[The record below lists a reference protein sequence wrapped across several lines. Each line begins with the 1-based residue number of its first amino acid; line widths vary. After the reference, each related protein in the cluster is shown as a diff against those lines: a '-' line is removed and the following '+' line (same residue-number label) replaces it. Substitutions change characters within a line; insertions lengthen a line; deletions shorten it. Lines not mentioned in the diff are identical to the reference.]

1 MNYEVQFRN
10 FVSVYIMEPFRGLRV
25 IELANV
31 LAGPAVG
38 MFFAELGAEVIKIE
52 NILTGG
58 DVTRTWK
65 LSSENPQTEISAY
78 FSTVNWGKRSVA
90 LDLTDVADLFELYRL
105 VSAADIVLT
114 SYKPGDA
121 EKLKVDYASLKSIN
135 PGIIYGQI
143 TGYGQEDSRVGYD
156 AVIQAESGFAGING
170 TNESGPLKMPVALM
184 DILAAHHLKEGILV
198 ALYKK
203 ERTGTGDLISVSLF
217 DAAVTSLAN
226 QAVNWLVAGFLPQR
240 IGSEHPNIVPYGS
253 VFITRDDHELIVA
266 VGTEKQFIGLCIA
279 LNIPELV
286 ERHEFSSNQMRVAN
300 KTALLEILREAFK
313 EFTLQ
318 EILHRLHQR
327 QVPAGAIRTIEEV
340 FSLPES
346 QKLIL
351 TNGTQKGLK
360 TIGFSAV
367 GFSTVDTL
375 SPPPELG
382 DHNDELLAR

>member
-1 MNYEVQFRN
+1 
-10 FVSVYIMEPFRGLRV
+10 MEPFRGLRV

>member
-156 AVIQAESGFAGING
+156 AVIQAESGFARING
-170 TNESGPLKMPVALM
+170 TKESGPLKMPVALM

>member
-360 TIGFSAV
+360 TIGFSAE
-367 GFSTVDTL
+367 GFSTVETL

>member
-65 LSSENPQTEISAY
+65 LSSENPQSEISAY

-121 EKLKVDYASLKSIN
+121 KKLKVDYTSLKSLN

-170 TNESGPLKMPVALM
+170 TKESGPLKMPVALM

-226 QAVNWLVAGFLPQR
+226 QAVNWLVAGYLPQR

-253 VFITRDDHELIVA
+253 VFVTKDDYELIVA
-266 VGTEKQFIGLCIA
+266 VGTEKQFIGLCTA
-279 LNIPELV
+279 LSIPELV

-300 KTALLEILREAFK
+300 KIALLEILREAFK
-313 EFTLQ
+313 EFTL
-318 EILHRLHQR
+318 EDILHRLHQR
-327 QVPAGAIRTIEEV
+327 QVPAGAVRTIEEV

-360 TIGFSAV
+360 TIGFSAE

-375 SPPPELG
+375 TPPPELG